1 MDIGIRFSSPV
12 LDEIEVALLE
22 ENFGNKTK
30 DILEALENAPY
41 EISIIVSLMKK
52 LETIIEA
59 LNK

>member
-12 LDEIEVALLE
+12 LDEIDLDLLE

-30 DILEALENAPY
+30 DILEILENAPY

-52 LETIIEA
+52 LETKIEI